1 MKMRLSLL
9 LAPVLAALAAADSTT
24 TVGYFGADNVATGVR
39 IPFYTSTAAS
49 VAGINAIAT
58 TYRVDCM
65 KGAPKS
71 DCQIATPWTIIEG
84 PGTHSFT
91 GAYTASS
98 EGHYTSVTAVREMD
112 CTFTSSSVSAS
123 CSFSYMA
130 SGTADGY
137 AFTTS
142 ASGSTSKIPS
152 DSVTH
157 YALPVTAGISSF
169 TAPQATRTPD
179 AAAAPAKPVITA
191 CPLGAAAAV
200 AIGAMF

>member
-1 MKMRLSLL
+1 MKMLLSLL
-9 LAPVLAALAAADSTT
+9 LAALAAADSTT
-24 TVGYFGADNVATGVR
+24 TVGHFGADNMATSVR
-39 IPFYTSTAAS
+39 IPFHTSTAAS

-65 KGAPKS
+65 KDAPKS
-71 DCQIATPWTIIEG
+71 VCQIATPWTIIEG
-84 PGTHSFT
+84 PGTHSLT

-98 EGHYTSVTAVREMD
+98 DGHYKSVTAVRDID
-112 CTFTSSSVSAS
+112 CTFTSSSISAS

-130 SGTADGY
+130 TGTADGY
-137 AFTTS
+137 AFSTS

-152 DSVTH
+152 DSVTY

-179 AAAAPAKPVITA
+179 AAAGPAKPLITA

-200 AIGAMF
+200 AAGAMF